1 MNPQNQICTP
11 VDEADDWEPA
21 PSDWAEDEEAMQAFA
36 ITQGIKVEEPRI
48 RPNKYL
54 GEK

>member
-1 MNPQNQICTP
+1 MNPQNQIRTP

-21 PSDWAEDEEAMQAFA
+21 RSDWQIDQEAMEAFA
-36 ITQGIKVEEPRI
+36 IEMGVPLESPRI
-48 RPNKYL
+48 RPNRFL